1 MIGCAATVLLRDFT
15 TPVHDAGPFLVIAD
29 GTSDISRCE
38 QLSVTLRY
46 ENECTIDEV
55 FVGFV
60 PMTVQNAEA
69 VATAIK
75 QKLVDLGLDLRNIV
89 AKATTVRR

>member
-1 MIGCAATVLLRDFT
+1 
-15 TPVHDAGPFLVIAD
+15 
-29 GTSDISRCE
+29 
-38 QLSVTLRY
+38 LSVTLRY
-46 ENECTIDEV
+46 ENEGSIDEV

-75 QKLVDLGLDLRNIV
+75 RKLVDLGLDLRNIV
-89 AKATTVRR
+89 GQGYDGALVISGCQNGV